1 MQFLQHL
8 KKIWTC
14 FCFSSEELRIRM
26 KVLALPFQN
35 WCLMSKKQVTVHLLI
50 LGHICLHLDTEDE
63 LFCHL
68 TVSNRGFCEAG

>member
-1 MQFLQHL
+1 
-8 KKIWTC
+8 
-14 FCFSSEELRIRM
+14 M